1 MELIKS
7 YRGYTITID
16 GAKISAVNGTD
27 FIIFTADKIKNKSI
41 NKINNLIYKTINK
54 RLRYLL
60 NQ

>member
-27 FIIFTADKIKNKSI
+27 FIIFKADKIKNKSI
-41 NKINNLIYKTINK
+41 NKIKNIIYKTINK
-54 RLRYLL
+54 RLTYLL

>member
-1 MELIKS
+1 MELVKS
-7 YRGYTITID
+7 YRGYTVTIN

-41 NKINNLIYKTINK
+41 NKINNLIYKTINN
-54 RLRYLL
+54 RLKYLL